1 MSRSLPLW
9 CSPCQVPPVT
19 FSVLRSQ
26 YYVPSVRL
34 PMSGLPVSPCPFV
47 LMVRFLLT
55 RPSHVFVAH
64 VFAACS

>member
-9 CSPCQVPPVT
+9 CSPCGAPPVK
-19 FSVLRSQ
+19 FPLSRFQ
-26 YYVPSVRL
+26 YSVPSVRL

-55 RPSHVFVAH
+55 RPSYVFVAH